1 MKIKELIQETP
12 EMTEEKLLKLMGEH
26 LEMFPKYL
34 RKRILDIHYKKPDPL
49 DPITKYILKEFDL
62 IQEKKS
68 YLTKSQRNQVQGFV
82 GMCLIKMTKGEEKKD
97 NSEYTEY
104 EEINNG
110 TAGE

>member
-12 EMTEEKLLKLMGEH
+12 EMTEEKLLQLMDEH
-26 LEMFPKYL
+26 LNMLPKDL

-68 YLTKSQRNQVQGFV
+68 YLTKSQRNMVQGFV
-82 GMCLIKMTKGEEKKD
+82 GMCLIKMTKREDTKEEI
-97 NSEYTEY
+97 TEY
-104 EEINNG
+104 EEIKDG
-110 TAGE
+110 GAARE